1 MSSTLLVTG
10 AAGHLGRRVIA
21 HLLESLHVSPGR
33 IVAATRSP
41 EKLADLAARGIDV
54 RRLDFDDPGTLGP
67 ALAGVDRMLL
77 VSTDALDRPGRRLEQ
92 HQAAVEAARRAGVK
106 HVVYT
111 SMPNPESSLV
121 LFAPDHLG
129 TEQALAASGIGWTIL
144 RNNWYM
150 ENLFMALPA
159 ALASGQWH
167 TAAADGRVGYVA
179 REDCARVAAA
189 VLAAEATEEHT
200 GERYDVT
207 GAESFTVEQVAAAV
221 REITG
226 RPLAVVPVS
235 DEQLQQG
242 LLAAGVPEFLAP
254 LLVSFDA
261 NIRAGKLDVVSDTVA
276 RLTGKPPQTL
286 GAFLEEHKAAL
297 AGS

>member
-21 HLLESLHVSPGR
+21 HLLESQQVSPGR
-33 IVAATRSP
+33 IVAATRNP
-41 EKLADLAARGIDV
+41 DKLADLAAQGIDV
-54 RRLDFDDPGTLGP
+54 RRLDFDDPSTL
-67 ALAGVDRMLL
+67 ASAFAGVDRMLL
-77 VSTDALDRPGRRLEQ
+77 ISTDALDRPGRRLEQ
-92 HQAAVEAARRAGVK
+92 HQAAVEGARKAGMK

-129 TEQALAASGIGWTIL
+129 TEQALDASGLGWTIL

-150 ENLFMALPA
+150 ENLLHMVLPS
-159 ALASGQWH
+159 ALATGQWH
-167 TAAADGRVGYVA
+167 TSAGEGRVGYVA

-189 VLAAEATEEHT
+189 VLASEEN
-200 GERYDVT
+200 GSPRYDVT
-207 GAESFTVEQVAAAV
+207 GPEAFSPEQVAAAV
-221 REITG
+221 RAATG

-235 DEQLQQG
+235 DGQLEQG
-242 LLAAGVPEFLAP
+242 LAAAGVPAFLTP

-261 NIRAGKLDVVSDTVA
+261 NIREGQLDVVSGTVEKI
-276 RLTGKPPQTL
+276 TGKAPQTFK
-286 GAFLEEHKAAL
+286 AFLEENKAAL
-297 AGS
+297 AEG